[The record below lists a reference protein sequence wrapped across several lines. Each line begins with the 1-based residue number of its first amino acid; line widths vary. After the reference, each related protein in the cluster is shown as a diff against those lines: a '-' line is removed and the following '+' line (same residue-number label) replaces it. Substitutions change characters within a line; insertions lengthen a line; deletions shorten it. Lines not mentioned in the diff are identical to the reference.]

1 MLAFIS
7 EVGLVILGV
16 VLLVLFILLIM
27 SFKVIRQSNTA
38 IVERLGK
45 YIKTLDNGFH
55 VIIPFIIYF
64 IINFTL
70 KLKKYI
76 IVIDK
81 IMVGVLIWL

>member
-45 YIKTLDNGFH
+45 
-55 VIIPFIIYF
+55 
-64 IINFTL
+64 
-70 KLKKYI
+70 
-76 IVIDK
+76 
-81 IMVGVLIWL
+81 